1 MIRYILINCMPSQ
14 DANVIAELSKI
25 PEVDEV
31 NGVLGKY
38 DIFVK
43 VTGKIP
49 GEIDLTISKI
59 RSIKGITSSYTM
71 AALYGQGGTID
82 KEKPSK

>member
-1 MIRYILINCMPSQ
+1 MIGYILINCMPSQ
-14 DANVIAELSKI
+14 EENVIAELSKI

-49 GEIDLTISKI
+49 REIDLTVSKI
-59 RSIKGITSSYTM
+59 RSIRGITRSYTM
-71 AALYGQGGTID
+71 TALYGQGGTID
-82 KEKPSK
+82 KEEPSQ